1 MTEIKKN
8 GRLCI
13 FPSAFDSKE
22 TVRRVERELEKRK
35 IPVFAKFDHE
45 KNAQEA
51 GLLLR
56 PTEVLVF
63 GSPEAGTKL
72 MQKNQ
77 SFAIELPLRMSIWED
92 EKGKVWLAFPRMSY
106 IAETYN
112 LAMDPVIDNMQA
124 LLEDVAKSAA

>member
-72 MQKNQ
+72 MQKKQ
-77 SFAIELPLRMSIWED
+77 SFAIEP
-92 EKGKVWLAFPRMSY
+92 A
-106 IAETYN
+106 
-112 LAMDPVIDNMQA
+112 
-124 LLEDVAKSAA
+124 DVHMGGRERQGMACVPPYVVHCGNI